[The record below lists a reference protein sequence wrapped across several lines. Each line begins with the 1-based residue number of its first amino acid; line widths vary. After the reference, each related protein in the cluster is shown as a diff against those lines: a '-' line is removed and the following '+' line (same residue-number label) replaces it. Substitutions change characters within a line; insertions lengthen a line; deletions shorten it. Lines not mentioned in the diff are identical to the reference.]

1 MISPLLLLLSG
12 GGIGT
17 NTTASLI
24 ANASDSQ
31 SARPALE
38 DLAYLIQ
45 QVQAGQTG
53 TYTTPN
59 SYMLAPSSPKLGW
72 EQAAWVAAQAA
83 NQTGGANAYST
94 MAEQYLQ
101 NSLTASSYLNATIAQ
116 KQEGLLA
123 ALTLIE
129 RDPALISL
137 STGLRRRI
145 DPTLI
150 GQSTSAASENEESQL
165 WNFIKETTWDTA
177 TLVEGAA
184 GLVTGKVPYGVDPAR
199 YNRIRYGIYAV
210 VGLGVSAYIVTQVRG
225 ITRALKSGD
234 Q

>member
-1 MISPLLLLLSG
+1 MSSLSLLLGADSA
-12 GGIGT
+12 
-17 NTTASLI
+17 NNLI
-24 ANASDSQ
+24 AEASYSQ
-31 SARPALE
+31 SARPPLE

-83 NQTGGANAYST
+83 NQTGGANAYSM

-101 NSLTASSYLNATIAQ
+101 NSLTASSSLNATIAQ

-123 ALTLIE
+123 VLTLIE
-129 RDPALISL
+129 KDPSLVSL
-137 STGLRRRI
+137 SAGLRRRI

-150 GQSTSAASENEESQL
+150 GQSTSAALEAQESQL
-165 WNFIKETTWDTA
+165 WNFAKGTAWDTA
-177 TLVEGAA
+177 TFVQGVA

-225 ITRALKSGD
+225 ITRTLKSGD

>member
-1 MISPLLLLLSG
+1 MSPLLLLLDADSA
-12 GGIGT
+12 
-17 NTTASLI
+17 NNLI
-24 ANASDSQ
+24 AEASYSQ
-31 SARPALE
+31 SARPPLE

-83 NQTGGANAYST
+83 NQTGGANAYSM

-101 NSLTASSYLNATIAQ
+101 NSLTASSSLNATIAQ

-123 ALTLIE
+123 VLTLIE
-129 RDPALISL
+129 KDPSLVSL
-137 STGLRRRI
+137 SAGIRRRI

-150 GQSTSAASENEESQL
+150 GQSTSAALEAQESQL
-165 WNFIKETTWDTA
+165 WNFAKGTAWDTA
-177 TLVEGAA
+177 TFVQGVA

-225 ITRALKSGD
+225 ITRTLKSGD

>member
-1 MISPLLLLLSG
+1 MNPLLLLWGADSAD
-12 GGIGT
+12 
-17 NTTASLI
+17 NLI
-24 ANASDSQ
+24 AEASYSQ

-45 QVQAGQTG
+45 QVQLGKTG

-59 SYMLAPSSPKLGW
+59 PYMLAPSSPKLGW
-72 EQAAWVAAQAA
+72 EQAAWVAAEAA
-83 NQTGGANAYST
+83 NQTGGANAYSM
-94 MAEQYLQ
+94 MAEQYLD
-101 NSLTASSYLNATIAQ
+101 NSLTASSSLTATTAQ

-150 GQSTSAASENEESQL
+150 GQSTSAALEAGESQL

-225 ITRALKSGD
+225 IVGTVKAGD
-234 Q
+234 

>member
-1 MISPLLLLLSG
+1 MSPLLLLLDADSA
-12 GGIGT
+12 
-17 NTTASLI
+17 NNLI
-24 ANASDSQ
+24 AEASYSQ
-31 SARPALE
+31 SARPPLE

-83 NQTGGANAYST
+83 NQTGGANAYSM

-101 NSLTASSYLNATIAQ
+101 NSLTASSSLNATIAQ

-123 ALTLIE
+123 VLTLIE
-129 RDPALISL
+129 KDPSLVSL
-137 STGLRRRI
+137 SAGLRRRI

-150 GQSTSAASENEESQL
+150 GQSTSAALEAQESQL
-165 WNFIKETTWDTA
+165 WNFAKGTAWDTA
-177 TLVEGAA
+177 TFVQGVA

-225 ITRALKSGD
+225 ITRTLKSGD

>member
-1 MISPLLLLLSG
+1 
-12 GGIGT
+12 
-17 NTTASLI
+17 
-24 ANASDSQ
+24 
-31 SARPALE
+31 
-38 DLAYLIQ
+38 
-45 QVQAGQTG
+45 
-53 TYTTPN
+53 
-59 SYMLAPSSPKLGW
+59 MLAPSSPKLGW

-83 NQTGGANAYST
+83 NQTGGANAYSM
-94 MAEQYLQ
+94 MAEQYLD
-101 NSLTASSYLNATIAQ
+101 NSLTASSSLTATTAQ

-129 RDPALISL
+129 RDPDLVSL
-137 STGLRRRI
+137 SAGLRRRI

-150 GQSTSAASENEESQL
+150 GQSTSAAFETEESQL
-165 WNFIKETTWDTA
+165 WNFVSGTTRDTA
-177 TLVEGAA
+177 TFVQGVA